1 MLFIIPKYLLGFV
14 SFNFSATFIKTSLC
28 LSVLAYS
35 PPTTPPVSDEKKEE
49 VTPPTTPPPTEEQ
62 KPETTPSEDIGEQE
76 TNPNEVKPAE

>member
-35 PPTTPPVSDEKKEE
+35 SPTPFLILAYDSACLPFKICTPASVTGQSFPPVDS
-49 VTPPTTPPPTEEQ
+49 PIYLFN
-62 KPETTPSEDIGEQE
+62 SSSI
-76 TNPNEVKPAE
+76 